1 MHFRYAL
8 NHNRYFFLRG
18 FFDILKVLVAAPPTL
33 SIMQM
38 RRFVLCGVVL
48 SFALSSM
55 AATVTHSSVPHRRTR
70 LHRAHSR
77 VTTAHERTTEHLRAE
92 RKARLRR
99 AGMEADA
106 RAHSVRYRRRVHS
119 VRYAVRA
126 ASSPGRVAT
135 GFTRIHFVPPLR
147 GSRASLLRQNERDT
161 AEGLSRIQDQAELLD
176 MEAAG
181 KLVPIPVSAALQV
194 NASLPPDRRYCR
206 PWTARFLAALARSHY
221 ARFHRPIEIDSAVRT
236 VSFQRRLLR
245 INGNAAPA
253 EGDLASPH
261 LSGAAID
268 IGKKGMR
275 FSEISWMRG
284 WLLPIQT
291 ADKIDVEEEFRQAC
305 FHIDVYRGYV
315 AAPAGI
321 HRDSSASLIAAD
333 VN

>member
-1 MHFRYAL
+1 MR
-8 NHNRYFFLRG
+8 
-18 FFDILKVLVAAPPTL
+18 
-33 SIMQM
+33 M
-38 RRFVLCGVVL
+38 RRFLLVAMALCL
-48 SFALSSM
+48 ALPACW
-55 AATVTHSSVPHRRTR
+55 AAVAHSSLHRRRTSHPALHSTR
-70 LHRAHSR
+70 THAVS
-77 VTTAHERTTEHLRAE
+77 AHERYLERVHAE

-99 AGMEADA
+99 VHSQPHA
-106 RAHSVRYRRRVHS
+106 RLRTVRYQRRVRS
-119 VRYAVRA
+119 SRRVVRA
-126 ASSPGRVAT
+126 AAT
-135 GFTRIHFVPPLR
+135 RNLAAGGFTRIRFVRPLR
-147 GSRASLLRQNERDT
+147 GSRASLLRQNERDDE
-161 AEGLSRIQDQAELLD
+161 EGLSRIQDQAELLD
-176 MEAAG
+176 LEAAG
-181 KLVPIPVSAALQV
+181 KLVPIPASVALRV
-194 NASLPPDRRYCR
+194 NASLPPNRRFCR

-268 IGKKGMR
+268 IGKKGMT

-305 FHIDVYRGYV
+305 FHIDVYRSYV
-315 AAPAGI
+315 PAARRP
-321 HRDSSASLIAAD
+321 HPDSDASLIAAG